1 MTILYKNKTLS
12 ERSTKKDVIRLRPVS
27 SQIKVLGMN
36 MKDIHMHEDIYCHN
50 IVRFFPCESGYT
62 KLHLNRKRS
71 PKQHKGGAW
80 LRRERTGTDCERE
93 TSEYLGA
100 ETVHDAPAIG
110 LTFYCI
116 LFHINCSALGK
127 RTASFLLEIFLPIDS
142 RKLPWIFLMYFA

>member
-71 PKQHKGGAW
+71 PKQHK
-80 LRRERTGTDCERE
+80 
-93 TSEYLGA
+93 
-100 ETVHDAPAIG
+100 
-110 LTFYCI
+110 
-116 LFHINCSALGK
+116 
-127 RTASFLLEIFLPIDS
+127 
-142 RKLPWIFLMYFA
+142 